1 MSSDLDRLKRAVWDS
16 ASGLADI
23 SNLWGDVREVAPH
36 HAKAEQAELLR
47 GAVLELLD
55 EDLIYAYWA
64 DWDNGPKVSRDSV
77 EHLDRARVDR
87 YFTEAESDTAIDDQ
101 FLWVGE
107 TSRGAELW
115 PPD

>member
-1 MSSDLDRLKRAVWDS
+1 MSSNLDRLKRAVWDS

-23 SNLWGDVREVAPH
+23 SILWGDVREVAPH
-36 HAKAEQAELLR
+36 HPKAEQAELLR
-47 GAVLELLD
+47 DAVLELLD

-64 DWDNGPKVSRDSV
+64 DWDDGPNASSESV
-77 EHLDRARVDR
+77 DHLDRGRVDR
-87 YFTEAESDTAIDDQ
+87 YFADAEYDAVTDR

-107 TSRGAELW
+107 TTKGTEAW